1 MADRRRNFD
10 RADAAEPIRNPTFV
24 RNMFRALGLCVL
36 GLVGTLFGA
45 CASDQASERN
55 RDNYL
60 QKEGNA
66 VFGGTES
73 SRAAGSGG
81 SQASGGG
88 WGILLESVTGPDA
101 DRQARQRAAMVSQ
114 ALQRADVRIRTMP
127 KGAAVILGSYPGP
140 DDPRAKADL
149 EFARSVRIQG
159 QTPYRAA
166 YLVPPPQA
174 ATDPGSMPQ
183 FSLETARREG
193 GPGRLYTLQIAAYES
208 NKPAEARKAA
218 EQAVAQLRRD
228 GEMAFYHHGPNRSMV
243 TIGIFGPQA
252 ADPVMGALSAEVST
266 IQRRFPNHLFNG
278 RTVLVGGRP
287 QESMLVEVPK

>member
-10 RADAAEPIRNPTFV
+10 RAGVADPLPNPYFV
-24 RNMFRALGLCVL
+24 RNVFRAHGLCVL
-36 GLVGTLFGA
+36 GLIGIFLGA
-45 CASDQASERN
+45 CAGDQAASKKH
-55 RDNYL
+55 DDYL

-73 SRAAGSGG
+73 SRAAGS
-81 SQASGGG
+81 SGVQSSGG
-88 WGILLESVTGPDA
+88 WGILLESMTGPDA
-101 DRQARQRAAMVSQ
+101 DLQARQRAAMVSQ

-140 DDPRAKADL
+140 DDPRAKTDL
-149 EFARSVRIQG
+149 EYARAIRIQG
-159 QTPYRAA
+159 QMPYRAA

-174 ATDPGSMPQ
+174 PSDPGSMPQ
-183 FSLETARREG
+183 FSLENARREG

-218 EQAVAQLRRD
+218 EQAVTQLRRD
-228 GEMAFYHHGPNRSMV
+228 GELAFYHHGPNRSMV

-266 IQRRFPNHLFNG
+266 LQRRFPNHLFNG

>member
-1 MADRRRNFD
+1 MADRRRIFD
-10 RADAAEPIRNPTFV
+10 RADAAGPPANTHFV
-24 RNMFRALGLCVL
+24 RKVFRARGLRVL
-36 GLVGTLFGA
+36 GLIGIIFGGCSNDGSSKA
-45 CASDQASERN
+45 DRDAELRN
-55 RDNYL
+55 
-60 QKEGNA
+60 QGIA

-73 SRAAGSGG
+73 SRAAASGG
-81 SQASGGG
+81 SQSAGGG
-88 WGILLESVTGPDA
+88 WGILLESATGPDA

-114 ALQRADVRIRTMP
+114 TLQRADVRIRTMP
-127 KGAAVILGSYPGP
+127 KGAAVILGSYAGP
-140 DDPRAKADL
+140 DDPRAQTDL
-149 EFARSVRIQG
+149 EYIRSVQVQG
-159 QTPYRAA
+159 QTPFRAA

-174 ATDPGSMPQ
+174 ATDPGTMPQ
-183 FSLETARREG
+183 FSLENARREA

-208 NKPAEARKAA
+208 NKPAEAKKAA
-218 EQAVAQLRRD
+218 EQAAAQLRRD

-266 IQRRFPNHLFNG
+266 IQKRFPNHLFNG